1 MMWYLVPHFLRINLL
16 WLIFSSPISLFALRK
31 TTRRGQTACQM
42 MHWPQ
47 AAPARGSW
55 MKGGSGRAPRFH
67 RDLHHNLLSRP
78 ASSWLRRPAL
88 CCQHYK
94 PYLSLQ
100 RQWSSL
106 TQWVKK
112 AAEGQMAAQSK
123 SLTRNAGYIKSTVDV
138 LCSAGPR
145 FLGRRGQF

>member
-1 MMWYLVPHFLRINLL
+1 MMWYLVRHFLRINLL
-16 WLIFSSPISLFALRK
+16 LLIFSSPISLFALRK
-31 TTRRGQTACQM
+31 STQRGQTACQM
-42 MHWPQ
+42 MRWPQ
-47 AAPARGSW
+47 AAPARESW
-55 MKGGSGRAPRFH
+55 MKGSSGRALRFR
-67 RDLHHNLLSRP
+67 RDLHHNLPSRP

-106 TQWVKK
+106 TQWV
-112 AAEGQMAAQSK
+112 AAQSK

-138 LCSAGPR
+138 LCSAGPC